1 MKNGLRIGFGI
12 LLICHALAHAV
23 LPLRGIAVYPWPG
36 VWMSPFVPAFA
47 AILIVSFSVAL
58 VALFAGGIAILGS
71 RLLGRYTSGLV
82 AVGLAASVLALVAG
96 WSAASW
102 WGLSLDAAIA
112 GGMIAARNTRLASVF
127 LDTPSAVST
136 WNLPRL
142 MIETT
147 ALGLVGYIAIATALW
162 PWHRTWGATETEQ
175 AMSLPGDP
183 PDRDPSY
190 ELMHAVTIEARPDA
204 VWPWLVQ
211 LGQDRAGFY
220 SYDWLERLFQA
231 DVHNADEIR
240 PEWQHRATGEFVR
253 ATQPDYLGGLFG
265 RDLGWRITH
274 FDPPKAMVLENWGA
288 FVLEPTPD
296 GGTRLLIRTRMGG
309 PEAPVWGAGLTFA
322 AFELPHFLMQR
333 RMMLGI
339 KERAERVSRDDRRR
353 RIATTR
359 FQSQSFNSR

>member
-1 MKNGLRIGFGI
+1 MKNCIRIGFGI
-12 LLICHALAHAV
+12 LLVCHALAHAV
-23 LPLRGIAVYPWPG
+23 LPLRGIVVYPWPG
-36 VWMSPFVPAFA
+36 VRMSPFGP
-47 AILIVSFSVAL
+47 AILIISFSVAL

-82 AVGLAASVLALVAG
+82 ALGLAASVLALVAG

-102 WGLSLDAAIA
+102 WGLSLDAVIA
-112 GGMIAARNTRLASVF
+112 GGMMAARNTGLAPAF
-127 LDTPSAVST
+127 LDAPPPVPT

-142 MIETT
+142 MLETA

-162 PWHRTWGATETEQ
+162 PWHRTWGATEGDQ
-175 AMSLPGDP
+175 AMSLPGDAP
-183 PDRDPSY
+183 GRNPSC
-190 ELMHAVTIEARPDA
+190 ELMHAVTIDA
-204 VWPWLVQ
+204 PAEMVWPWLAQ

-231 DVHNADEIR
+231 DVHNAAEIR
-240 PEWQHRATGEFVR
+240 PEWQHRAVGDFVR

-274 FDPPKAMVLENWGA
+274 FDPPRAMVLENWGA

-296 GGTRLLIRTRMGG
+296 GKTRLLIRTKMGG
-309 PEAPVWGAGLTFA
+309 PEAPAWGAGLTFA
-322 AFELPHFLMQR
+322 AFELPHFIMQR

-339 KERAERVSRDDRRR
+339 KERAESRDGAEFARRLVS
-353 RIATTR
+353 TR
-359 FQSQSFNSR
+359 F